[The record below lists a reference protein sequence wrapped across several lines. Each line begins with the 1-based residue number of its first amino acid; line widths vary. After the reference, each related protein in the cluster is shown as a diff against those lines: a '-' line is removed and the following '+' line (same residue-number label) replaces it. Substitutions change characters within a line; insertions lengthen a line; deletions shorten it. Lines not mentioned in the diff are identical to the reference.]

1 MAVFNGK
8 DTYEDYTYDDDMIN
22 EFYEDD
28 EESEISLIDTLSGWV
43 SRIPELFKKSDEDDE
58 YEYDDIDDGYEE
70 VKENKKRPI
79 RSVKASAKHTY
90 DEYEDELEEKPEK
103 KRSAGGYTREEY
115 DSYDKKYGTRGSYAR
130 AAQSEKNKA
139 KIFSGMKDKKRSGEG
154 NNVTKIYEEEKYK
167 GNVNGVLK
175 FTPKSIDDTN
185 DIADSLMNQYAVLI
199 DLKGMPKNDILRIL
213 DFIDGVA
220 YVLKYSFDEISKEIY
235 MCAPKGFLKNF
246 TRYNND

>member
-8 DTYEDYTYDDDMIN
+8 DTYEDYTYDDEMMD
-22 EFYEDD
+22 EFYDE
-28 EESEISLIDTLSGWV
+28 EESEISLLETLSGWA
-43 SRIPELFKKSDEDDE
+43 SKIPNPFRKSDEDDE
-58 YEYDDIDDGYEE
+58 YEYDDMDEEYEDY
-70 VKENKKRPI
+70 KEKKKRPI
-79 RSVKASAKHTY
+79 RSVKASAKNTY
-90 DEYEDELEEKPEK
+90 DEYEDDEEVPEN
-103 KRSAGGYTREEY
+103 KRSAGGYTREDY

-139 KIFSGMKDKKRSGEG
+139 KIFSGMKEKKRTADGG
-154 NNVTKIYEEEKYK
+154 NVTKLYEEERYK
-167 GNVNGVLK
+167 GNVKGVLK

-185 DIADSLMNQYAVLI
+185 DIADSLINQYAVLI
-199 DLKGMPKNDILRIL
+199 DLKGMAKGDILRIL

-220 YVLKYSFDEISKEIY
+220 YVLKYNFDEISKEIY